1 MLQLYWLKR
10 CLLPA
15 PSCPPLLHAAIFWAQ
30 SAAASCPT
38 SGGKSH
44 VHNVLCLNH
53 SWYSSKCSHLMNAL
67 SLETTVNS
75 SLPEV
80 HLQAEASSAVELHL
94 ETPSFLY
101 FHFLRL
107 KLIIGKD
114 QCYCSY
120 SQTPPPSKHFVTW
133 IFPHLHFFW
142 QQIDFSLVSMLLMLF
157 FSTNT
162 HLMWGKDIL
171 V

>member
-1 MLQLYWLKR
+1 
-10 CLLPA
+10 
-15 PSCPPLLHAAIFWAQ
+15 
-30 SAAASCPT
+30 
-38 SGGKSH
+38 
-44 VHNVLCLNH
+44 
-53 SWYSSKCSHLMNAL
+53 MNAL

-120 SQTPPPSKHFVTW
+120 SQTPPPPIQTLCDLNLSTSA
-133 IFPHLHFFW
+133 FFLAANRLLSCEHA
-142 QQIDFSLVSMLLMLF
+142 IDALLQ
-157 FSTNT
+157 
-162 HLMWGKDIL
+162 H
-171 V
+171 